1 MQATLSKFFD
11 KLLENTASRE
21 FQVYIVTTILFGLK
35 LINQETWLMLSLGFM
50 GFRTAQKLL
59 PNNNNNSNNNNK
71 IPCDENN
78 PGV

>member
-1 MQATLSKFFD
+1 MPQSNTFAKFFE

-21 FQVYIVTTILFGLK
+21 FQVYVVSTILFAFK

-59 PNNNNNSNNNNK
+59 PNNNNK
-71 IPCDENN
+71 TPCNENN
-78 PGV
+78 PGT

>member
-11 KLLENTASRE
+11 KLLENTVSRE
-21 FQVYIVTTILFGLK
+21 FQVYVVATILFGLK

-59 PNNNNNSNNNNK
+59 PNNNSNNNNK

>member
-11 KLLENTASRE
+11 KLLENTTSRE
-21 FQVYIVTTILFGLK
+21 FQVYIVATILFGLK

-59 PNNNNNSNNNNK
+59 PNNNNNNK